1 MTRQLKLGWQHLYI
15 AFFGGVRAE
24 PVLRCHQHPDKAG
37 NGLELAQSACRRWCF
52 AIRDD
57 DG

>member
-15 AFFGGVRAE
+15 AFFEGVRAE

-37 NGLELAQSACRRWCF
+37 NGLELAQSA
-52 AIRDD
+52 
-57 DG
+57 